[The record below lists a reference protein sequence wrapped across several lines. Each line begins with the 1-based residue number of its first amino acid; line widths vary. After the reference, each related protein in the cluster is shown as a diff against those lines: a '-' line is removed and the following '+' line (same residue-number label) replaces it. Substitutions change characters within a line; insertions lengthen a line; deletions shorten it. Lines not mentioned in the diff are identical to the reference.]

1 MKRFEPSELIT
12 TNTGHIYHLDISP
25 DQLADDVIL
34 VGDPGR
40 VEEISSL
47 FDFIEHE
54 VSNREFVTHTG
65 HIANKRLT
73 VLSTGIGTDN
83 IDIVVNELDAL
94 VNIDLEN
101 RREKTVKKSLNLIRL
116 GTSGALHSSLDV
128 DSFVISRYGMG
139 IDNLATFYQID
150 DKIIDKAASEA
161 FIRHSLW
168 PKNRSEPYFVRNS
181 GELDNLF
188 PQSIQRGIT
197 VTAPGFY
204 GPQGRQLRIETSDKA
219 QNQNL
224 ATFQWNNIP
233 VTNYEM
239 ETSALY
245 ALGQQLGHK
254 TLTICA
260 IIANR
265 EAGAYS
271 KDHKKA
277 VKNLINY
284 VIETLTK

>member
-12 TNTGHIYHLDISP
+12 TNTGHIYHLDLSP
-25 DQLADDVIL
+25 EQLANDVIL

-47 FDFIEHE
+47 FDAIEHK

-65 HIANKRLT
+65 RIANKRLT

-94 VNIDLEN
+94 VNIDLEK
-101 RREKTVKKSLNLIRL
+101 REEKSVKTSLNLIRL

-139 IDNLATFYQID
+139 IDNLATFYRID
-150 DKIIDKAASEA
+150 DEILDKAATEA
-161 FIRHSLW
+161 FIDHSQW
-168 PKNRSEPYFVRNS
+168 PANRSEPYFVKNS
-181 GELDNLF
+181 RELNELF
-188 PQSIQRGIT
+188 PKTIQRGIT

-204 GPQGRQLRIETSDKA
+204 GPQGRQLRIETSEPE
-219 QNQNL
+219 QNQKL
-224 ATFQWNNIP
+224 ASFQWDNIP
-233 VTNYEM
+233 ITNYEM

-265 EAGAYS
+265 AAGAYS

-277 VKNLINY
+277 VKNLIY
-284 VIETLTK
+284 TVIETLTK